1 MVLLDPTRSFFRT
14 DNYKALIVMGNV
26 VIESNP
32 TGDSVVVIIILVASL
47 KFRKSQIIER
57 NPIQVQPSGNVHRML
72 L

>member
-26 VIESNP
+26 VIEINP